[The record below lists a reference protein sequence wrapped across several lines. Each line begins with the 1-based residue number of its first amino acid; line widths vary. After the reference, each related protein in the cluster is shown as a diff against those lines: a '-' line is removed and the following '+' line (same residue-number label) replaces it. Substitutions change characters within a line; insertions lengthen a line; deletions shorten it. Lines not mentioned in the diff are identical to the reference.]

1 MSKIRHAPARWQ
13 DWVKKVSDS
22 AEIPDGHSHRL
33 RDVCGIATAGAEVAM
48 LTPLNVTAY
57 VWRITETDYCAKFMS

>member
-33 RDVCGIATAGAEVAM
+33 RNVCGIATAGAVVAHVD
-48 LTPLNVTAY
+48 PFKCDGIRV
-57 VWRITETDYCAKFMS
+57 RITETDYCAKFMS